1 MRHNLLLAFCCP
13 LCLLM
18 GFSFGY
24 LARSLSIDEH
34 NHIDKMNAT
43 ELCRVPTLPSMRSCS
58 YDHFSSPLSRLEKPA
73 SYLPGHRT
81 DIYTPFHDYM
91 RRFGEDSPNATST
104 FDELPLLHIWP
115 TYFEAY
121 HNHWHRYRGKNV
133 TFMEIG
139 VQSGGKI
146 PLLREYFGDGLTYVG
161 IDINPSTE
169 MFESEPWIHIE
180 IGDAGDNVFL
190 ESLKR
195 KYRKVDLFLDDGG
208 HTMQQQIITMKEML
222 PHIKPDGVY
231 MCEDLST
238 SWSEKFGGMSYKTHD
253 DESFR
258 ETTMF
263 GLVHRSLDW
272 LNAGWIPGGVMKYK
286 ADDER
291 LKSVFWRK
299 DPWWKEFS
307 STVKRIHC
315 YNQLIVYEKG
325 LVETPFATKTK
336 GKAIPLGPSGK
347 HPKVDWKIVM
357 DILRSKQ

>member
-1 MRHNLLLAFCCP
+1 
-13 LCLLM
+13 M
-18 GFSFGY
+18 GSDVNVPALVAHKREVGERRLGPGQQDKVGIAWQRF
-24 LARSLSIDEH
+24 ARAH
-34 NHIDKMNAT
+34 
-43 ELCRVPTLPSMRSCS
+43 
-58 YDHFSSPLSRLEKPA
+58 
-73 SYLPGHRT
+73 
-81 DIYTPFHDYM
+81 HDDGDF
-91 RRFGEDSPNATST
+91 RFGAQRIE
-104 FDELPLLHIWP
+104 
-115 TYFEAY
+115 
-121 HNHWHRYRGKNV
+121 V
-133 TFMEIG
+133 
-139 VQSGGKI
+139 
-146 PLLREYFGDGLTYVG
+146 
-161 IDINPSTE
+161 
-169 MFESEPWIHIE
+169 IE

-222 PHIKPDGVY
+222 PHIEPDGVY

-307 STVKRIHC
+307 STVKHIHC

-336 GKAIPLGPSGK
+336 GKAIPYGPSGK

-357 DILRSKQ
+357 DILRSNQ